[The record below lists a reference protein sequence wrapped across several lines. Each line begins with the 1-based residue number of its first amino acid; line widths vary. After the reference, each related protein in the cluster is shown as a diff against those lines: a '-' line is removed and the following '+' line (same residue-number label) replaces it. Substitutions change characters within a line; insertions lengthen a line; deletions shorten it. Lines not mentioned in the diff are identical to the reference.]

1 MMEIVFCRA
10 GIIKRPPQYVGLL
23 ASPMAI
29 FAAVYWEGV

>member
-1 MMEIVFCRA
+1 MMEIVFRMA
-10 GIIKRPPQYVGLL
+10 GIIKRSLQYVGLL